1 MSDRGTLPKEM
12 ITHILSRL
20 PVESLCRFKCVSP
33 SWKTLISSPYFAK
46 TLLNRTKTLK
56 NPDNLRKKILI
67 MADNLYSVDLAHT
80 NPTATKLSLPTA
92 EQQLEH
98 QVRVVNSCDGLVLV
112 SIRCSS
118 ELFLLNPSTRECKK
132 LPVFPCVV
140 DSADY
145 FDEDLYGVGYDSST
159 DDYKVL
165 IIFSASFPR
174 TGASIVAIYSLKTDS
189 WRRIQDTDF
198 YLEAY
203 SGRVFVNGCLH
214 GICWRDGCNGIVA
227 FDLSDEVVREVP
239 QPPWYCGIGSEISSY
254 WVAVLGGCLCLVD
267 KRAPEFW
274 KMKEYG
280 VRESWTEFKIRS
292 GLFKAHLL
300 CLLADDEFLLRTT
313 PGRGLKQWVVYNQQ
327 KNTARNIMV
336 CGIPDQFSFQGT
348 YVESLIS
355 PHHGGPEEGL
365 GGNE

>member
-1 MSDRGTLPKEM
+1 MSHGGTLPQDM
-12 ITHILSRL
+12 ITEILSRL
-20 PVESLCRFKCVSP
+20 PVKSLCRFKCVSP
-33 SWKTLISSPYFAK
+33 SWKILISSPYFAK
-46 TLLNRTKTLK
+46 THLNRTKTLK
-56 NPDNLRKKILI
+56 NPRNLNKKILL
-67 MADNLYSVDLAHT
+67 MAYNLYSVDLAHT
-80 NPTATKLSLPTA
+80 NPTATKLILPTA
-92 EQQLEH
+92 EQRLQH
-98 QVRVVNSCDGLVLV
+98 QVRVVNSCDGLVLL
-112 SIRCSS
+112 SIRRGS

-132 LPVFPCVV
+132 LPIFPFVV
-140 DSADY
+140 DSAEYLDAN
-145 FDEDLYGVGYDSST
+145 LYGVGYDSST
-159 DDYKVL
+159 DDYKVV
-165 IIFSASFPR
+165 IVSR
-174 TGASIVAIYSLKTDS
+174 KIVAVYSLRTDS
-189 WRRIQDTDF
+189 WRRIQDVDF
-198 YLEAY
+198 SLKES

-214 GICWRDGCNGIVA
+214 GICWRDSCHRIVA

-239 QPPWYCGIGSEISSY
+239 QPPWYCGIGSEIASY

-327 KNTARNIMV
+327 KNTVRNMVV
-336 CGIPDQFSFQGT
+336 CGIPDQFSFQDT

-355 PHHGGPEEGL
+355 PHHGGQEEGM